1 MSNPLAD
8 MAVKSAATNPANA
21 PEKRVR
27 QRIPMALPT
36 LKLAVPEVPGYV
48 LHWFRG
54 NAQRIQQ
61 AVAAGYEY
69 VERDELQVNGTGLA
83 NSYDDDGNTDLGT
96 RVSVASGSEDSE
108 GGSRLYLMKIRQEY
122 WDEDQQAVNA
132 RHEQIAGQLRGDKGF
147 AESGGDNSNRYSRGE
162 NRNMFQPRK
171 T

>member
-8 MAVKSAATNPANA
+8 MVAKSAATNPANA

-36 LKLAVPEVPGYV
+36 LKLAVPEIPGYV

-54 NAQRIQQ
+54 NSQRLQQ
-61 AVAAGYEY
+61 AQQAGYEF
-69 VERDELQVNGTGLA
+69 VERDELLINSTGLA
-83 NSYDDDGNTDLGT
+83 NSYDDDGNTDMGT

-108 GGSRLYLMKIRQEY
+108 SGNRMYLMKIRQEF
-122 WDEDQQAVNA
+122 WDEDQLAVNA
-132 RHEQIAGQLRGDKGF
+132 RQEQIAAQLRGDKGF
-147 AESGGDNSNRYSRGE
+147 AEGGMDSSNRYSRGE

-171 T
+171 A

>member
-8 MAVKSAATNPANA
+8 MVAKSAATNPANA

-36 LKLAVPEVPGYV
+36 LKLAVPEIPGYV

-54 NAQRIQQ
+54 NPQRLQQ
-61 AVAAGYEY
+61 AQQAGYEF
-69 VERDELQVNGTGLA
+69 VERDELLINSTGLA
-83 NSYDDDGNTDLGT
+83 NSYDDDGNTDMGT

-108 GGSRLYLMKIRQEY
+108 SGNRMYLMKIRQEY
-122 WDEDQQAVNA
+122 WDEDQLAVNA
-132 RHEQIAGQLRGDKGF
+132 RQEQTAAQLRGDKGF
-147 AESGGDNSNRYSRGE
+147 TEGGMDSSNRYSRGE

-171 T
+171 A